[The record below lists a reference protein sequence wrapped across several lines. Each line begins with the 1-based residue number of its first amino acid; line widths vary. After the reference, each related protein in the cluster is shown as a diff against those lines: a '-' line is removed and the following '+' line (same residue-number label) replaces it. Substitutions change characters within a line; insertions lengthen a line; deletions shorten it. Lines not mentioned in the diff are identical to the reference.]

1 VRHRAIQRGL
11 TFARLFTSNYKKI
24 TYAIISKLAYLLL
37 NPSYTFVSKRGSR
50 VMEIGSV
57 STLINTRNKA
67 MESVSALVVDSEML
81 DRQMAEHVLNSAG
94 YQVCTGI
101 SGEEALSLFG
111 QHTIDLV
118 VTEINLPGI
127 DGIEMIHRIKE
138 SDPHIACVVM
148 TGRQDQESA
157 IEAMRSG
164 AVSFLHKP
172 FTSADLE
179 QAAFR
184 AMQVRKRQQR
194 LCQLEKELRD
204 TKRERERFES
214 HIIDTEKL
222 SSLGQLAPRI
232 AHEIKSPLQVIWGH
246 AELAMHWVQQLEGE
260 NLERAIESLEKI
272 LPAASQIQALV
283 QQMFELGKP
292 LKPSIEEIDLV
303 REVDAILDDLVYLGA
318 LKNCEIERYYEK
330 DLAHITGDRPQL
342 DQVFRNLFINA
353 SQAMEQ
359 LSDRRLRVHLTTG
372 TTDTI
377 DVRISDCGCGI
388 KSDDLAHI
396 FQPFYTTKTN
406 GKGTGLGLAIAHSVV
421 ERHGGRIEVHSQPR
435 KGTDFTVILPT
446 HKH

>member
-1 VRHRAIQRGL
+1 
-11 TFARLFTSNYKKI
+11 
-24 TYAIISKLAYLLL
+24 
-37 NPSYTFVSKRGSR
+37 
-50 VMEIGSV
+50 MEIGSV

-67 MESVSALVVDSEML
+67 MESVSALVVDGDIL
-81 DRQMAEHVLNSAG
+81 DRQTAEHVLNSAG
-94 YQVCTGI
+94 YQVCAGI
-101 SGEEALSLFG
+101 SGEEALALFD
-111 QHTIDLV
+111 QHPIDLV

-127 DGIEMIHRIKE
+127 DGIELIHRIKE

-148 TGRQDQESA
+148 TERQDQESV

-172 FTSADLE
+172 FTNADLE

-184 AMQVRKRQQR
+184 AMQVRKRQRR
-194 LCQLEKELRD
+194 LCQLEKELHE
-204 TKRERERFES
+204 TQRERERFES
-214 HIIDTEKL
+214 HLIDTEKL

-260 NLERAIESLEKI
+260 NLERAMESLEKI

-359 LSDRRLRVHLTTG
+359 LSDRRLRVYLTTG
-372 TTDTI
+372 ATNTV
-377 DVRISDCGCGI
+377 DVRISDSGCGI
-388 KSDDLAHI
+388 KPDDLEHI

-421 ERHGGRIEVHSQPR
+421 ERHGGRIEVRSQPK
-435 KGTDFTVILPT
+435 KGTNFTVILPT
-446 HKH
+446 HKN